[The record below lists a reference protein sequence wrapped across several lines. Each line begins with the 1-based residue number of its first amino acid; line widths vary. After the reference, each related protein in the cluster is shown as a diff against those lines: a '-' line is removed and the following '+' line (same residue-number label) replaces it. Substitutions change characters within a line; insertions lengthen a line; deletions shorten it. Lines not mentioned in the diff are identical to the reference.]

1 MISVDF
7 IKLTSE
13 PIAKKNARQSKLHQ
27 TCRIYHF
34 GQSTCR
40 QTSESI
46 AKRLREGK
54 LNNMLEC
61 GTYHFVHGCDSG
73 AVYVSHLPIPIPIRL
88 SAFLC
93 NAAFF
98 FESAMLHAEIFGN
111 HISYFTSGSQ
121 KCHISYLYLFFYLV
135 LHTAEVQELLNH
147 IFFSLV
153 FFHNY

>member
-13 PIAKKNARQSKLHQ
+13 PIAKKKARRSKLHQ

-46 AKRLREGK
+46 AKRLREGR

-61 GTYHFVHGCDSG
+61 GTYHFVHGRDSD
-73 AVYVSHLPIPIPIRL
+73 AV
-88 SAFLC
+88 
-93 NAAFF
+93 
-98 FESAMLHAEIFGN
+98 
-111 HISYFTSGSQ
+111 
-121 KCHISYLYLFFYLV
+121 
-135 LHTAEVQELLNH
+135 
-147 IFFSLV
+147 
-153 FFHNY
+153 